1 MAGKEHWWVIVLLIR
16 SGSISD
22 SQGRYVKCRSPD
34 LPPMFPA
41 GVGEREKERER
52 GEGGRRRVERE
63 KEGEKG
69 EGGGG
74 GRRERGECVYSR
86 LAGL

>member
-63 KEGEKG
+63 KR
-69 EGGGG
+69 GGR
-74 GRRERGECVYSR
+74 GRREKEGGRGESVFTP
-86 LAGL
+86 G